1 MVKISLIVNN
11 SFVYRWVGGI
21 WMIKVDFGF
30 LIMLLNLAALGV
42 IGYALF
48 LLIKLIKVTLE
59 SKKEGKE

>member
-1 MVKISLIVNN
+1 
-11 SFVYRWVGGI
+11 
-21 WMIKVDFGF
+21 MIKVDFGF